1 MEKKIKKE
9 VSEETLMATVKKMS
23 LQNCVL
29 WSNKIENHIYS
40 LKEMIQKRQRIVSFN
55 KFYDSDSKRGNLI
68 VDKLN
73 SLQRLLNAIYE
84 RINDLAQEEI
94 GYDFEIEKFSNLD
107 MEMDEAFL
115 KAKANAEKIAK
126 EDFKKRVEQEKRV
139 EEEKGVTNMIPKH

>member
-1 MEKKIKKE
+1 MKKNNKKE

-29 WSNKIENHIYS
+29 WSNKIENHIAS
-40 LKEMIQKRQRIVSFN
+40 LREMIQKRQRVVSFN
-55 KFYDSDSKRGNLI
+55 KFYDNDNKRGNII

-126 EDFKKRVEQEKRV
+126 EEFKKRVET
-139 EEEKGVTNMIPKH
+139 EKGVTAMTPTK

>member
-1 MEKKIKKE
+1 MEKNNKKE

-29 WSNKIENHIYS
+29 WSNRIENHIFS
-40 LKEMIQKRQRIVSFN
+40 LREMIQKRQRIVSFN
-55 KFYDSDSKRGNLI
+55 KFYDNDNKRGNLI

-84 RINDLAQEEI
+84 RINDLAEEEI
-94 GYDFEIEKFSNLD
+94 GYDFETEKFSNLD
-107 MEMDEAFL
+107 IEMDEAFL

-126 EDFKKRVEQEKRV
+126 EEFKKRVEKEK
-139 EEEKGVTNMIPKH
+139 KTPKN

>member
-1 MEKKIKKE
+1 MKKDNKKE
-9 VSEETLMATVKKMS
+9 VSEEMLMKTVKKMS

-29 WSNKIENHIYS
+29 WSNKIENHIGS
-40 LKEMIQKRQRIVSFN
+40 LREMIQKRQRVVSFN
-55 KFYDSDSKRGNLI
+55 KFYDNDNKRGNII

-107 MEMDEAFL
+107 IEMDEAFL
-115 KAKANAEKIAK
+115 KAKANAEKVAK
-126 EDFKKRVEQEKRV
+126 EEFKKRVEQEKMV
-139 EEEKGVTNMIPKH
+139 GPETLIKTLGK

>member
-1 MEKKIKKE
+1 MEKNNKKE

-29 WSNKIENHIYS
+29 WSNKIENHIAS
-40 LKEMIQKRQRIVSFN
+40 LREMIQKRQRIVSFN
-55 KFYDSDSKRGNLI
+55 RFYDNDNKRGNVI

-115 KAKANAEKIAK
+115 KAKANAEKLAK
-126 EDFKKRVEQEKRV
+126 EDFKKRVET
-139 EEEKGVTNMIPKH
+139 EKGVTAMTPTK

>member
-1 MEKKIKKE
+1 MKKDNKKE
-9 VSEETLMATVKKMS
+9 VSEEMLMKTVKKMS

-29 WSNKIENHIYS
+29 WSNKIENHIGS
-40 LKEMIQKRQRIVSFN
+40 LREMIQKRQRVVSFN
-55 KFYDSDSKRGNLI
+55 KFYDNDNKRGNII

-107 MEMDEAFL
+107 IEMDEVFL
-115 KAKANAEKIAK
+115 KAKANAEKVAK
-126 EDFKKRVEQEKRV
+126 EEFKKRVEQEKMV
-139 EEEKGVTNMIPKH
+139 GPETPIKTLGK

>member
-1 MEKKIKKE
+1 MKKDNKKE
-9 VSEETLMATVKKMS
+9 VSEEMLIKTVKKMS

-29 WSNKIENHIYS
+29 WSNKIENHIGS
-40 LKEMIQKRQRIVSFN
+40 LREMIQKRQRVVSFN
-55 KFYDSDSKRGNLI
+55 KFYDNDNKRGNII

-107 MEMDEAFL
+107 VEMDEAYL
-115 KAKANAEKIAK
+115 KAKANAEKTAK
-126 EDFKKRVEQEKRV
+126 EEFKKRV
-139 EEEKGVTNMIPKH
+139 EEEKGNQNLQVVKK

>member
-1 MEKKIKKE
+1 MKKDNKKE
-9 VSEETLMATVKKMS
+9 VSEEMLMKTVKKMS

-29 WSNKIENHIYS
+29 WSNKIENHIGS
-40 LKEMIQKRQRIVSFN
+40 LREMIQKRQRVVSFN
-55 KFYDSDSKRGNLI
+55 KFYDNDNKRGNII

-107 MEMDEAFL
+107 IEMDEACL
-115 KAKANAEKIAK
+115 KAKANAEKVAK
-126 EDFKKRVEQEKRV
+126 EEFKKRVKQEKMV
-139 EEEKGVTNMIPKH
+139 GPETPIKTLGK

>member
-9 VSEETLMATVKKMS
+9 VSEETLMVTVKKMS

-29 WSNKIENHIYS
+29 WSNRIENHIFS
-40 LKEMIQKRQRIVSFN
+40 LREMIQKRQRIVSFN
-55 KFYDSDSKRGNLI
+55 KFYDNDNKRGNLI

-84 RINDLAQEEI
+84 RINDLAEEEI
-94 GYDFEIEKFSNLD
+94 GYDFETEKFSNLD
-107 MEMDEAFL
+107 VEMDEAFL

-126 EDFKKRVEQEKRV
+126 EDFKKRVET
-139 EEEKGVTNMIPKH
+139 EKGVTEMTPTK

>member
-1 MEKKIKKE
+1 MNKDNKKE
-9 VSEETLMATVKKMS
+9 VSEEMLMKTVKKMS

-29 WSNKIENHIYS
+29 WSNKIENHIGS
-40 LKEMIQKRQRIVSFN
+40 LREMIQKRQRVVSFN
-55 KFYDSDSKRGNLI
+55 KFYDNDNKRGNII

-107 MEMDEAFL
+107 IEMDEAFL
-115 KAKANAEKIAK
+115 KAKANAEKVAK
-126 EDFKKRVEQEKRV
+126 EEFKKRVEQEKMV
-139 EEEKGVTNMIPKH
+139 GPETPIKTLGK

>member
-1 MEKKIKKE
+1 MEKNNKKE

-29 WSNKIENHIYS
+29 WSNKIENHIAS
-40 LKEMIQKRQRIVSFN
+40 LREMIQKRQRVVSFN
-55 KFYDSDSKRGNLI
+55 KFYDNDNKRGNII

-115 KAKANAEKIAK
+115 KAKANAEKLAK
-126 EDFKKRVEQEKRV
+126 EDFKKRVET
-139 EEEKGVTNMIPKH
+139 EKGVTAMTPTK